1 MEPLLEIKD
10 LHVEYKTGRATAR
23 ALNGINLDDWK
34 RRGVG
39 VGR

>member
-23 ALNGINLDDWK
+23 ALNGINLTIGK
-34 RRGVG
+34 ERRWGW
-39 VGR
+39 